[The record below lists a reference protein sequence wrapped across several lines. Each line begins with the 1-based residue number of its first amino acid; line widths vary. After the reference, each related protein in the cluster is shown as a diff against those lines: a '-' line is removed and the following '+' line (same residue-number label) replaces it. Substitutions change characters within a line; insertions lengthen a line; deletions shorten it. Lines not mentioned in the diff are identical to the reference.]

1 MLRSHAALCVST
13 GSLEMSV
20 FQTLLAGNIGQLPSV
35 AAGPLARREPALPV
49 SGADVSGADVSGAD
63 AVSADRPAPC
73 SLAVTPAV
81 A

>member
-1 MLRSHAALCVST
+1 MLRSHAALCLST

-20 FQTLLAGNIGQLPSV
+20 FQTLLAGNTGQLPSV
-35 AAGPLARREPALPV
+35 AAGPLARSESALH
-49 SGADVSGADVSGAD
+49 VSGAD

-81 A
+81 T